1 MTRDSNI
8 YPCVDRVFRSNGHHT
23 GVQVTTRLCNKTKAI
38 RSVGQHH
45 AQGFFFIALDACP
58 PLAYYSSFFSLS
70 LHFSSWNY
78 SLSLSRFEIDF
89 FTDISYRGFS
99 FVMGKKKRKEKIYT
113 WYHYRGTIEI
123 LSLMELYKD
132 WLILID
138 CYRFFFRRIEIFT
151 KDVRMKEYSVER
163 SSWREVNNVSGI
175 NFI

>member
-58 PLAYYSSFFSLS
+58 PLAYYSSFFLSPCISHREIILSLS
-70 LHFSSWNY
+70 LDSKLIFSPIFRIEDSHSWW
-78 SLSLSRFEIDF
+78 
-89 FTDISYRGFS
+89 
-99 FVMGKKKRKEKIYT
+99 GKKKEKKRFTPDII
-113 WYHYRGTIEI
+113 IEV

-163 SSWREVNNVSGI
+163 SSRREEEKR
-175 NFI
+175 FRY